1 LTDDNKE
8 KLVLDVHEAMIK
20 KLLERAAEV
29 KVEAGYQDMTDEE
42 KLFFDKIIVA
52 QWETMWDKNLKM
64 EEFVTC

>member
-1 LTDDNKE
+1 MTDDNKE